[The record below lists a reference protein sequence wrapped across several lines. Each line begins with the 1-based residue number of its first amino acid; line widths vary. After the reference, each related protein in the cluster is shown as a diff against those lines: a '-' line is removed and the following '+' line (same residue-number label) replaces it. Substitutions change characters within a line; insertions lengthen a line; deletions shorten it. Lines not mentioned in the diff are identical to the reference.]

1 MSSAIFIDGPEGRLE
16 ARLDA
21 SAAPAKLAILCHPH
35 PLYGGDMHDRVLGIL
50 ADALIRRDVATVR
63 FNFRGVGAS
72 EGQFS
77 GAGGEVDD
85 LIAVIRW
92 VRETYPEIPL
102 TLGGYSFGAATVL
115 SALAGSGATRALL
128 IALPAGRLSVTEPD
142 GSIPV
147 DVFAGDEDELLDL
160 SALTK
165 VPHLRVHRIDGA
177 DHFFTGRWEALR
189 AVIDEVV

>member
-1 MSSAIFIDGPEGRLE
+1 MSTAIFIDGPEGRLE

-21 SAAPAKLAILCHPH
+21 PVAPVTLAILCHPH
-35 PLYGGDMHDRVLGIL
+35 PLYGGNMHDQILGIL

-63 FNFRGVGAS
+63 FNFRGVGTS

-77 GAGGEVDD
+77 GAGGEVED
-85 LIAVIRW
+85 LIAVIQW
-92 VRETYPEIPL
+92 TRESYPEAQL

-128 IALPAGRLSVTEPD
+128 IALPAGRRSLAEPD

-147 DVFAGDEDELLDL
+147 DVFAGDEDEFLDL

-165 VPHLRVHRIDGA
+165 VPHLNVHRIDGA
-177 DHFFTGRWEALR
+177 DHFFTGRWEVLR
-189 AVIDEVV
+189 AAIEAVV